1 MSKRAAPVAL
11 FEKTTLVVLALGL
24 GLAGMTVTVNAQE
37 APPKPRR
44 TLLQILFGVQPK
56 QPDVVQVPVKKK
68 PRRTGNSVTTLTTKA
83 DVVAKNPNARRVLVI
98 GDFLAAGLAEGLQDA
113 FAQDAATLIEGRANT
128 ASGLVRDDYF
138 NWPEKLSGYLDD
150 VRPAALVVM
159 VGANDRQ
166 QIKSGDTKLKVDTPE
181 WSAAYTA
188 KVSGLIKVAAD
199 HKTPLLWVGLPSFK
213 AANTSAAATQFNTIY
228 RAETA
233 RAAGEFVDIWD
244 GFVDETGK
252 FVLTGSD
259 INGLPVRLR
268 TADGINMTAAGKR
281 KMAFYAEKPLRKML
295 GELVVP
301 DGLARLNSDDIPPGT
316 QTGEGSAATAAKGPP
331 VRTPP
336 ISLADPALD
345 GGSQLLGDS
354 TGASAPRAAAFAL
367 PLADAPDGRVDNF
380 SQPAP

>member
-1 MSKRAAPVAL
+1 MTESSRPAA
-11 FEKTTLVVLALGL
+11 FRKTTLVVLALGVA
-24 GLAGMTVTVNAQE
+24 LAGESHAQE
-37 APPKPRR
+37 AAPKPRR

-56 QPDVVQVPVKKK
+56 QPDVVKVPTKKK
-68 PRRTGNSVTTLTTKA
+68 PRRTGNSVTTLTTRKDA
-83 DVVAKNPNARRVLVI
+83 VAKNPNARRVLVI

-138 NWPEKLSGYLDD
+138 NWPDKLSGYLDD
-150 VRPAALVVM
+150 VKPAALVVM

-166 QIKSGDTKLKVDTPE
+166 QIKSGEAKIKVDTPE
-181 WSAAYTA
+181 WNAAYTA
-188 KVSGLIKVAAD
+188 RVSGLIKVAAD

-233 RAAGEFVDIWD
+233 RAQGEFVDIWD

-268 TADGINMTAAGKR
+268 TSDGINMTAAGKR

-295 GELVVP
+295 GELIVP
-301 DGLARLNSDDIPPGT
+301 DGLARLNSDGIPE
-316 QTGEGSAATAAKGPP
+316 TGKTGAGAAQAIAKGPP

-345 GGSQLLGDS
+345 GGSQLLGES
-354 TGASAPRAAAFAL
+354 GNAIAANPAAFTL
-367 PLADAPDGRVDNF
+367 PLSDAPAGRVDNF
-380 SQPAP
+380 SRPAP

>member
-1 MSKRAAPVAL
+1 MTERSMTAVLRKAMFPVLAFAVAL
-11 FEKTTLVVLALGL
+11 T
-24 GLAGMTVTVNAQE
+24 GMASYSLAQE
-37 APPKPRR
+37 APQKPRR

-56 QPDVVQVPVKKK
+56 QPDVVVAPPKKK
-68 PRRTGNSVTTLTTKA
+68 PRRTANSITTLSTKA
-83 DVVAKNPNARRVLVI
+83 GAPAKNPNARRVLVI

-113 FAQDAATLIEGRANT
+113 FSQDAGTIIEARANT

-166 QIKSGDTKLKVDTPE
+166 QIRGGETRLKVDTPE
-181 WSAAYTA
+181 WTTAYTA
-188 KVSGLIKVAAD
+188 RVSGLIKVAAD

-213 AANTSAAATQFNTIY
+213 AANTSAAATQFNSIY

-233 RAAGEFVDIWD
+233 RVSGEFVDIWD

-252 FVLTGSD
+252 FVVTGSD

-268 TADGINMTAAGKR
+268 TSDGINMTAAGKR

-301 DGLARLNSDDIPPGT
+301 DGLARLNSDGIPAT
-316 QTGEGSAATAAKGPP
+316 TDAEASVAAAQAKGPIL
-331 VRTPP
+331 RTPP

-345 GGSQLLGDS
+345 GGAELLGTT
-354 TGASAPRAAAFAL
+354 TGGTSAKAAAFSL
-367 PLADAPDGRVDNF
+367 PLSDAPQGRVDNF